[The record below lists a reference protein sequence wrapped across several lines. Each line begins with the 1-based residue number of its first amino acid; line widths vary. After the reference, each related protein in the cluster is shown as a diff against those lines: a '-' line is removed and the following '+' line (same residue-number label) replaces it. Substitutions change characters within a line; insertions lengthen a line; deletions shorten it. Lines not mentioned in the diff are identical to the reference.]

1 MHHAKLDRDHRDNY
15 ESYILEIQLR
25 FTTFVCSIRI
35 RSQLVGVFA
44 LYRFRVTVYAPTCS
58 LIYDTTKDPYI
69 PGCFAH
75 TYAIY
80 AAHKLRFR
88 RLPGELA
95 VAGWRVSVLSSHHV
109 CARVCWHITSRNGG
123 RVPRLRSYRHDVPRM
138 GARSCIIIVALRL
151 LSHVPGTRIVYHFR
165 DVSFSKST
173 YVSVRC
179 REKSGRFSPLGNLHL
194 ESCVVL
200 RIYSCGMIF
209 KLCA

>member
-1 MHHAKLDRDHRDNY
+1 MQNWIAIIGIIMNLTSSKFSYVSQLSY
-15 ESYILEIQLR
+15 APSESDW
-25 FTTFVCSIRI
+25 
-35 RSQLVGVFA
+35 SQLVGVFA

-88 RLPGELA
+88 KLPGELA

-179 REKSGRFSPLGNLHL
+179 REKSGRFSPLGNLHF